1 VGVTSLVGAVVHWRL
16 GNVRLGTAGLFGA
29 VTMLGAYFGAK
40 GAAFVSGGLQ
50 LLLLATVMLVAAV
63 LMLRP
68 SSSNER
74 IADRQPRLGLLL
86 PSALGVGLLTGIV
99 GIGGGFLV
107 VPTLVLLA
115 GVPMRQAVGTS
126 LMVIAMNSAAGF
138 VGYLGSVAIDWG
150 FLAGFTALALAGM
163 SVGIVA
169 SRRVSHAA
177 LKRSFAVFLIL
188 TGSFVLYKNRSIG
201 AHVSAGAARTTS
213 ALPSR

>member
-1 VGVTSLVGAVVHWRL
+1 
-16 GNVRLGTAGLFGA
+16 
-29 VTMLGAYFGAK
+29 
-40 GAAFVSGGLQ
+40 
-50 LLLLATVMLVAAV
+50 
-63 LMLRP
+63 
-68 SSSNER
+68 
-74 IADRQPRLGLLL
+74 
-86 PSALGVGLLTGIV
+86 VGLLTGIV